1 MVIDYEKDGSPVL
14 RFHKNGVEITI
25 SFSEIGNK
33 DVKNNVMKILMSQ
46 YDEQVKT
53 DKKS

>member
-1 MVIDYEKDGSPVL
+1 MVIDYDENGSPVL
-14 RFHKNGVEITI
+14 RFVKNGVEITI
-25 SFSEIGNK
+25 SFAESGNR

-53 DKKS
+53 NKKS